1 MCLYQKNARLRR
13 YNIYFIGRTT
23 MPNCKKTALKIKD
36 YQWYCLSGLTVLAF
50 KGEI

>member
-13 YNIYFIGRTT
+13 HNIYFIGRTT
-23 MPNCKKTALKIKD
+23 MPNCKKNGFKD
-36 YQWYCLSGLTVLAF
+36 YRRYCLSGLTVLAF